1 MTRSEHDAKIAAMFD
16 TVAPRYD
23 RLNRI
28 LSLGND
34 RGWRRRAV
42 TLARLGP
49 DETAL
54 AVGVGT
60 GDLPFVLLSAS
71 DPPSLAARIDLSRA
85 TLVLFRH
92 RRATRPQWPR
102 LGPLVT

>member
-16 TVAPRYD
+16 TVAPHYD

-42 TLARLGP
+42 TLARLRP
-49 DETAL
+49 PPTAL
-54 AVGVGT
+54 HVGVGT
-60 GDLPFVLLSAS
+60 GHLAF
-71 DPPSLAARIDLSRA
+71 DPPAASGATSPAGGIDLSEAMLRLA
-85 TLVLFRH
+85 
-92 RRATRPQWPR
+92 RPPPPAGPR
-102 LGPLVT
+102 